1 MDGASVAFVVVAV
14 GTMTGDGEGG
24 GIVGAGT
31 SDSCVNRDVEEKVVL
46 FGESMEAI
54 FENCVGFG
62 VGIIRVGA
70 IVGSTT
76 IVGVIIAGTWVL

>member
-1 MDGASVAFVVVAV
+1 MDGASVVVV
-14 GTMTGDGEGG
+14 GTMAGDGEGG

-31 SDSCVNRDVEEKVVL
+31 SDACVNRDVVEKVAL

-62 VGIIRVGA
+62 VGIIIRVGA